1 MRKELSMKSILVIGI
16 GKFGHHFAEKLI
28 ALGNE
33 VMIIDEDEDKV
44 ESLCQRQQV
53 QVGDCTDEDVLNSL
67 GLSNFDT
74 VVVCFPRTSRTVLKQ
89 QVL

>member
-1 MRKELSMKSILVIGI
+1 MNSILVIGI

-44 ESLCQRQQV
+44 RELMSKATSARI
-53 QVGDCTDEDVLNSL
+53 GD
-67 GLSNFDT
+67 
-74 VVVCFPRTSRTVLKQ
+74 
-89 QVL
+89 